1 MLNARENRIKFF
13 FIVRKEIYA
22 VEPTD
27 KIILEIDP
35 GLDT

>member
-1 MLNARENRIKFF
+1 MLNARENGINFF
-13 FIVRKEIYA
+13 SIVRIEIYA

-27 KIILEIDP
+27 KVILEIDP